1 MKVVKNND
9 HNQPL
14 TPAELEACRQFE
26 QSHRDGQVLFRPV
39 VAAGQPAPNCVPFLE
54 KIGRFPMIILDG
66 PHSVEGD
73 NWWRNEANGIQ
84 TPVVNPLEAAWQAA
98 KAVRAQLKGALRFNP
113 YAIAVAWFPDMEES
127 EAILDEAGGRSV
139 HLIFGEVDLVQWL
152 ANLPREKELQTQLS
166 RQYIEQEVAVLS
178 RGSAKPEP
186 EPEPAGESEPVNG
199 PAGAMNIG
207 RVETMNVYIT
217 IANGGVDDGPP
228 LITVRG
234 Q

>member
-26 QSHRDGQVLFRPV
+26 RSHREGQALFRPV
-39 VAAGQPAPNCVPFLE
+39 VGAGEPAPHSVLFLE

-84 TPVVNPLEAAWQAA
+84 TPVDNPLEAAWQAA
-98 KAVRAQLKGALRFNP
+98 KAVRAEIKRKLNFNA

-127 EAILDEAGGRSV
+127 EAILDQADGRSV
-139 HLIFGEVDLVQWL
+139 HLIFGKGDLVQRL
-152 ANLPREKELQTQLS
+152 ASLPKEEELQTQLS
-166 RQYIEQEVAVLS
+166 RQYIEQEVAALS
-178 RGSAKPEP
+178 RPAA
-186 EPEPAGESEPVNG
+186 EPEPAGEPEPVNG

-217 IANGGVDDGPP
+217 IGNGSVDDGPP
-228 LITVRG
+228 LITV
-234 Q
+234 QSQ

>member
-39 VAAGQPAPNCVPFLE
+39 VAAGQVAPNCVTFLE

-66 PHSVEGD
+66 PHSVEGS
-73 NWWRNEANGIQ
+73 NWWRHEANGVQ
-84 TPVVNPLEAAWQAA
+84 TPVDNPLEAAWQAA
-98 KAVRAQLKGALRFNP
+98 KAVRAQLKGTLRFNP
-113 YAIAVAWFPDMEES
+113 YAIAVAWFPDMEEN
-127 EAILDEAGGRSV
+127 EAIVDEAGGRSV
-139 HLIFGEVDLVQWL
+139 HLLFGQVDLVQWL
-152 ANLPREKELQTQLS
+152 ASLPREDELQTQLS
-166 RQYIEQEVAVLS
+166 CQYIEQEVAALS
-178 RGSAKPEP
+178 RPAA

-217 IANGGVDDGPP
+217 VGNGSVDDGPP

>member
-1 MKVVKNND
+1 MKVATNNND
-9 HNQPL
+9 KPL

-26 QSHRDGQVLFRPV
+26 QSHQEGQALFRPV
-39 VAAGQPAPNCVPFLE
+39 VSAGQPAPNCVLFLE
-54 KIGRFPMIILDG
+54 EIGRFPMTILEG
-66 PHSVEGD
+66 PHSVEGS

-127 EAILDEAGGRSV
+127 EAILDQAGGRSV
-139 HLIFGEVDLVQWL
+139 HLLFGEVDLVQRL
-152 ANLPREKELQTQLS
+152 ASLPKGDELQTQLS
-166 RQYIEQEVAVLS
+166 RQYIEQEVAALS
-178 RGSAKPEP
+178 RGAEP
-186 EPEPAGESEPVNG
+186 KPEPAGESEPVNG

-217 IANGGVDDGPP
+217 IGNGSVDEDPP
-228 LITVRG
+228 LITVWG